1 MYERHA
7 IEETIL
13 QDYSNAVMTL
23 LWCIDNHRQR
33 KLVFSMIEFYP
44 SECYVPET
52 TNEQAL
58 RINIERNNRPL
69 LFFRCIKMSAA
80 SAFSLYEE
88 CRNNHKLF
96 MHWETESNKDGTK
109 KEIKAT
115 TLLTVPTWPN
125 MALAKRDDT
134 ELCPFLPEKWGACRI
149 SHLLTTEP
157 DPLLIS
163 LLSYEEPVK
172 WIKEQLLWDLNEYP
186 ELIGSMHMI
195 LPNPVYRYIEERLL
209 PGEENN
215 PDKVRIHL
223 ALRENQHLA
232 KTMQLLTV
240 ERSYFGLLNSQ
251 FTDVTDQNMFVELT
265 GRAEEFATAFY
276 SPKHGLLDYTG
287 FGTFLRSVRI
297 DLDIK
302 DAVRIVNIPGTN
314 ESYTVPLSVYEH
326 PVIVGKPDEPAIPE
340 IKLGTRIGY
349 RVRQRKAL
357 KKASEFNQILF
368 NPGDTKIAQGIIRN
382 LIGNARKKV
391 IIVDPYFST
400 FEFYNYICAVSSHK
414 IKITILTSSLVLRG
428 KSDTSKKTD
437 EEPKRL
443 DSNLMEYEK
452 ADATVNG
459 NNDKRQNKGVEL
471 LQQIDINGKNLAEN
485 GIEVFVMTGEQPLIH
500 DRFLVIDNN
509 VWFSGN
515 SLNRLGERASLLI
528 CLPEPT
534 AVLRLI
540 DATLSNTDRVITLQ
554 EWVIEHNKGVATSE
568 VQNGDSTKQLK
579 TYY

>member
-1 MYERHA
+1 MNDTLT
-7 IEETIL
+7 IKETIL
-13 QDYSNAVMTL
+13 QDYTNAVMTL
-23 LWCIDNHRQR
+23 LWCIDNQRQR

-44 SECYVPET
+44 NECLVPET

-58 RINIERNNRPL
+58 RINIEWNNRPL
-69 LFFRCIKMSAA
+69 LYFRCIKMSAA
-80 SAFSLYEE
+80 AAFSLFEE
-88 CRNNHKLF
+88 CRNNQKFF
-96 MHWETESNKDGTK
+96 MHWETETNKDSTK

-115 TLLTVPTWPN
+115 SLLTVPSWPN

-134 ELCPFLPEKWGACRI
+134 ELCPFLPEKWGACRM

-157 DPLLIS
+157 DPLIVT
-163 LLSYEEPVK
+163 LLAHEEPVK

-223 ALRENQHLA
+223 ALRENQHLS

-251 FTDVTDQNMFVELT
+251 FTDVTEQNTFVELT

-276 SPKHGLLDYTG
+276 SPNHGLLDYTG
-287 FGTFLRSVRI
+287 FGTFLRGIHV

-314 ESYTVPLSVYEH
+314 ESYTVPLSIHEK
-326 PVIVGKPDEPAIPE
+326 PITVGEPDESEIPE

-357 KKASEFNQILF
+357 KRASEFNQFLF

-382 LIGNARKKV
+382 LIGKARNKV
-391 IIVDPYFST
+391 IVVDPYFST
-400 FEFYNYICAVSSHK
+400 FDFYNYICAVSSHK
-414 IKITILTSSLVLRG
+414 VKITILTSSLVLRG
-428 KSDTSKKTD
+428 KSDINKEAD
-437 EEPKRL
+437 EEQKRF
-443 DSNLMEYEK
+443 DGDLMEYEK
-452 ADATVNG
+452 ADATVNA
-459 NNDKRQNKGVEL
+459 NNDNDKRQNKGVEL
-471 LQQIDINGKNLAEN
+471 LQQIDTNGKKLAEN
-485 GIEVFVMTGEQPLIH
+485 EIEVFVMTGEQPIIH

-528 CLPEPT
+528 YLPEPT

-540 DATLSNTDRVITLQ
+540 DASLSNTDKVIPLQ
-554 EWVIEHNKGVATSE
+554 KWVIEHNKGVAASE
-568 VQNGDSTKQLK
+568 VQNGDSTE
-579 TYY
+579 